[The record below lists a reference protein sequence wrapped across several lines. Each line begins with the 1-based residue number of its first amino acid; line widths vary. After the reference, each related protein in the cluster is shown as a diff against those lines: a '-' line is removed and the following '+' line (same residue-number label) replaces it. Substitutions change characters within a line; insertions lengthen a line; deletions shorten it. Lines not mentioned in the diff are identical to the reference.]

1 MHDDSI
7 VLVSDGLL
15 HHGIYQSQSNIYG
28 GHDYYN
34 SEHQLVMQSHPTV
47 DGGYS
52 FISPDGHVVMHAVE
66 LSGQEHLT
74 IHGRDIPLTIDRNVY
89 GGYSVADPESHMLSY
104 TEPNI
109 FHGQT
114 LFEHEGSS
122 ICDEPNIF
130 GGHSY
135 F

>member
-7 VLVSDGLL
+7 VLATHGLL
-15 HHGIYQSQSNIYG
+15 HQDISQSESNIYG

-52 FISPDGHVVMHAVE
+52 FISPDGQVVMHAAD

-74 IHGRDIPLTIDRNVY
+74 VHGTPLTMDRNVY
-89 GGYSVADPESHMLSY
+89 GGHTFADPQTHTFSY

-114 LFEHEGSS
+114 LFEHEGPS
-122 ICDEPNIF
+122 ISDEPNIF